1 MLDDFTRCTSAISQ
15 AVMEIICRQEYI
27 SWKLPK
33 YTTLILTENPDDG
46 SYNVNS
52 MDEALA
58 SRYMKF
64 DVKFDIQSWANF
76 FVF

>member
-1 MLDDFTRCTSAISQ
+1 MTTEAISQ

-33 YTTLILTENPDDG
+33 NTTIVLTENPDNG
-46 SYNVNS
+46 NYNVNS
-52 MDEALA
+52 MDEAMS

-64 DVKFDIQSWANF
+64 DVKFDVRSWANYLLF
-76 FVF
+76 